1 VNPDLMP
8 TTVAVPVRDTS
19 GLVIGTTSVP
29 LAAKSKVAVVL
40 SGLPGLSAMLGS
52 RGSAHFTIAQ
62 QAEPVTVQI
71 AYVAPF

>member
-1 VNPDLMP
+1 
-8 TTVAVPVRDTS
+8 
-19 GLVIGTTSVP
+19 